1 MMPNRQSAAFFLL
14 LGVAFAGLLV
24 SRDGNNGNRKQN
36 RARRRTSRTLLDTTL
51 PAATVHT
58 QCARGNPDGLVDR
71 PLLLYKYSRTGS
83 TWLAWSGKTL
93 RSTTRPMIWMHEAQ
107 KCLAKDS
114 TDKADDLSTWFAEY
128 FGRETGGIISLNN
141 KHAMNSECLITAG
154 KKDKRMGSLIA
165 TTNPHESHVE
175 TPDFIPQQ
183 WKKIFDA
190 APNLTLG
197 VLVRTNAVKRAISAL
212 ASHVQLEICGIKKLT
227 GKEDCIKDLPKKIT
241 VDIDEL
247 WSKIRESEQKR
258 TVVTEA
264 AAKISQAYGDGK
276 MFCLSYESMQRDMTG
291 EMRDL
296 GIYLGSPIDEASL
309 LKLEEESV
317 SYKRGSDSLEDYL
330 ENYDEVRQ
338 SLASNSCL
346 LEQLEESEPKDFPL
360 CGAWVPEEVKGEGK
374 EFEEEE

>member
-1 MMPNRQSAAFFLL
+1 
-14 LGVAFAGLLV
+14 
-24 SRDGNNGNRKQN
+24 
-36 RARRRTSRTLLDTTL
+36 
-51 PAATVHT
+51 
-58 QCARGNPDGLVDR
+58 
-71 PLLLYKYSRTGS
+71 
-83 TWLAWSGKTL
+83 
-93 RSTTRPMIWMHEAQ
+93 MHEAQ

-114 TDKADDLSTWFAEY
+114 TDQADDLSTWFAEY
-128 FGRETGGIISLNN
+128 FGRETNGAIISLDN
-141 KHAMNSECLITAG
+141 KHAMNPECLVTAG

-175 TPDFIPQQ
+175 TPEFTPDQ

-258 TVVTEA
+258 TVVTDA
-264 AAKISQAYGDGK
+264 AARISQEYGNGK
-276 MFCLSYESMQRDMTG
+276 IFCLSYESMQRDMTG

-296 GIYLGSPIDEASL
+296 GIYLGSPVEEASL

-330 ENYDEVRQ
+330 ENYEEVRE
-338 SLASNSCL
+338 SLAGNPCL

-360 CGAWVPEEVKGEGK
+360 CGAWVPEAVPVN
-374 EFEEEE
+374 EEDEELD